1 MKVIRFVSTGLLLL
15 LLGITSPLYAVRH
28 SERQQEDKNKQQPP
42 PKQQEPPRQQ
52 QPPQQQQSRQQQP
65 PPEQQQQA
73 RPQPQQQPKQQPQQQ
88 PRQQQQQQPR
98 QQPQQQPK
106 QQPQQQ
112 QQTRQQQQQQPR
124 QQPQQPANTNRT
136 TSRTQQSSGG
146 AYHGGVQYTAPTNGG
161 VHPSGVPQ
169 HSGQVRS
176 GFSQS
181 RAGSWNTDHR
191 TWQQRGGYN
200 GYRIP
205 DNRFGLYFGSSHYFR
220 ISSLP
225 ILFVGGFPRFQYDG
239 YWITFVDPWPDSWA
253 PNWYETDDIYLDY
266 TDDGYY
272 LYDRNYPGMGIAV
285 TVSN

>member
-106 QQPQQQ
+106 QQQQ

-176 GFSQS
+176 GFSQY